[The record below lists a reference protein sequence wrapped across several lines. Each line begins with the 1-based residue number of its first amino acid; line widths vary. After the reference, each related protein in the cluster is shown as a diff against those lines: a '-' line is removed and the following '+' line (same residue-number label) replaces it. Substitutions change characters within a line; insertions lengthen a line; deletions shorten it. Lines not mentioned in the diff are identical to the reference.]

1 MKTLNFKTWVMLLCV
16 ASTMMFVSC
25 KEQDEPDDPT
35 NIVPENPTPEPETPQ
50 PETPQPETPEPETP
64 ELAYELRTLTFED
77 ADAKGIVNFNTGDE
91 TWSSLIDEQQNNGTL
106 LYPTDD
112 AAPLYAWYDENNTEI
127 MSTFTNSW
135 GDNQFWGGG
144 IAISNYIDN
153 NLSHGDA
160 DHQLSVP
167 SSNGSNNFAVT
178 FCTAEFSFADGIHEI
193 ESILISPTI
202 YQLNVSKNGNALAKA
217 LTEAGDYLTIVFTGY
232 NNDVA
237 SENVVKFDLAR
248 DGNFVETWTEVSLL
262 ALGQVDKVVLTMESN
277 DMSYGYL
284 NQPQYFAFDNVKVR
298 FEKGLEF

>member
-25 KEQDEPDDPT
+25 KEKDEPDDPT

-50 PETPQPETPEPETP
+50 PETPQPETPE
-64 ELAYELRTLTFED
+64 LAYELRTLTFED
-77 ADAKGIVNFNTGDE
+77 ADAKGSVNFNTGDE

-112 AAPLYAWYDENNTEI
+112 AAPLYGWYDENNTEI

-144 IAISNYIDN
+144 IAISNYIDK
-153 NLSHGDA
+153 NLSNGDA

-217 LTEAGDYLTIVFTGY
+217 LTEAGDYLSIVFTGY

-237 SENVVKFDLAR
+237 SENVVKFDLVR

-262 ALGQVDKVVLTMESN
+262 ALGKVDKVVLTMESN
-277 DMSYGYL
+277 DIGSYGV

>member
-25 KEQDEPDDPT
+25 KEKDEPDDPT

-50 PETPQPETPEPETP
+50 PETPQ
-64 ELAYELRTLTFED
+64 LAYELRTLTFED

-106 LYPTDD
+106 LYPTDK
-112 AAPLYAWYDENNTEI
+112 AAPLYGWYDENNTEI

-135 GDNQFWGGG
+135 GDNKFWGGG
-144 IAISNYIDN
+144 IAISNYIDSN
-153 NLSHGDA
+153 ISNGDT

-167 SSNGSNNFAVT
+167 ASNGSDNFAVT
-178 FCTAEFSFADGIHEI
+178 YCTAEFSFADGTTHEI

-202 YQLNVSKNGNALAKA
+202 YQLNVSKNGNAYAKA
-217 LTEAGDYLTIVFTGY
+217 LTEEGDYLSIVFTGY

-237 SENVVKFDLAR
+237 SENVVKFDLVR
-248 DGNFVETWTEVSLL
+248 DGNFIETWTEVSLL

-298 FEKGLEF
+298 FDKELEF

>member
-25 KEQDEPDDPT
+25 KEKDEPDDPT

-50 PETPQPETPEPETP
+50 PETPQ
-64 ELAYELRTLTFED
+64 LAYELRTLTFED

-91 TWSSLIDEQQNNGTL
+91 TWSSLIDEQQYNGTL
-106 LYPTDD
+106 LYPTDG
-112 AAPLYAWYDENNTEI
+112 AAPLYGWHDENNTEI
-127 MSTFTNSW
+127 ISTFTNSW
-135 GDNQFWGGG
+135 NDNKFWGGG

-153 NLSHGDA
+153 NLSNGDA

-178 FCTAEFSFADGIHEI
+178 YCTAEFSFADGIHEI
-193 ESILISPTI
+193 ESLSISPTI
-202 YQLNVSKNGNALAKA
+202 YQLNVSKNGNAFAKA
-217 LTEAGDYLTIVFTGY
+217 LTGKGDYLSIVFTGY

-237 SENVVKFDLAR
+237 SENVVKFDLVR

-262 ALGQVDKVVLTMESN
+262 ALGKVDKVVLTMESN

-298 FEKGLEF
+298 FDKELEF

>member
-16 ASTMMFVSC
+16 ASTMMFASC
-25 KEQDEPDDPT
+25 KETNEPDDPT
-35 NIVPENPTPEPETPQ
+35 NKVPENPTPEPESPS
-50 PETPQPETPEPETP
+50 PETP

-77 ADAKGIVNFNTGDE
+77 ADVKGAVNFNTGDE
-91 TWSSLIDEQQNNGTL
+91 TWTSLIDEQQNNGTL
-106 LYPTDD
+106 LYPTDE
-112 AAPLYAWYDENNTEI
+112 AAPLYGWYDENNTEI

-135 GDNQFWGGG
+135 GDNKFLGGG
-144 IAISNYIDN
+144 IAISNYIDSN
-153 NLSHGDA
+153 ISNGDA

-167 SSNGSNNFAVT
+167 ASNGSDNFAIAY
-178 FCTAEFSFADGIHEI
+178 CTAEFSFADGTHEI

-202 YQLNVSKNGNALAKA
+202 YQLNVSKNGNAYAKA
-217 LTEAGDYLTIVFTGY
+217 LTEAGDYLSVVFSGY
-232 NNDVA
+232 NNDVP
-237 SENVVKFDLAR
+237 SGNVVKFDLVR

-298 FEKGLEF
+298 FDKELEF

>member
-25 KEQDEPDDPT
+25 KEKDEPDDPT

-50 PETPQPETPEPETP
+50 
-64 ELAYELRTLTFED
+64 LAYELRTLTFED

-91 TWSSLIDEQQNNGTL
+91 TWTSLIDEQQNNGTL
-106 LYPTDD
+106 LYPTDN
-112 AAPLYAWYDENNTEI
+112 AAPLYGWYDENNTEI
-127 MSTFTNSW
+127 MSTFTNSY
-135 GDNQFWGGG
+135 GDNKFWGGG

-153 NLSHGDA
+153 NLSNGDP

-178 FCTAEFSFADGIHEI
+178 YCTAEFSFADGIHEI
-193 ESILISPTI
+193 ESLSISPTI
-202 YQLNVSKNGNALAKA
+202 YQLNVSKNGNAFAKA
-217 LTEAGDYLTIVFTGY
+217 LTGKGDYLSIVFTGY

-237 SENVVKFDLAR
+237 SENVVKFDLVR

-262 ALGQVDKVVLTMESN
+262 ALGKVDKVVLTMESS
-277 DMSYGYL
+277 DISIYGV

-298 FEKGLEF
+298 FDKELEF